1 MASPEVH
8 SWQRH
13 KQTGPQGQTMPAP
26 LMQILLMMLIVIA
39 MEASGHPSSAVP
51 SGGLTWS
58 GHVGLS
64 RTVGR
69 SQGMFF

>member
-1 MASPEVH
+1 
-8 SWQRH
+8 
-13 KQTGPQGQTMPAP
+13 MPTP
-26 LMQILLMMLIVIA
+26 LMQVQILLMMLIVVA

-69 SQGMFF
+69 SQGTFFWY